1 MSAQQADLSSTDD
14 AVAAELSALYRWAT
28 QEVGDLVPAIVD
40 DIRGQV
46 GSFEAMPRAEHEEAV
61 LEQYQAF
68 LASLQERR
76 APTGRE
82 IEAARELGRRRAR
95 QFVPMESVIT
105 GFHIGYRHL
114 WSMLRQEAG
123 NRQTAALLA
132 LLELV
137 DQTWAWVQHMCG
149 AVADGYSET
158 SRGRETALV
167 ELRHRFV
174 EALYADGAQGEDGL
188 CMARALD
195 FDPYASFQAACA
207 PVEAWS
213 DTHFDLL
220 RRKLHANGG
229 TLHAVIHGERVVIL
243 AQGMIIADAGELLP
257 AGVDPVAG
265 IGMPRA
271 GLAGAAESI
280 GDAERA
286 LVVARE
292 RGCTVSFDDKWLIAT
307 LLPQRDRLAPLVRS
321 TVPRSHPRLAEA
333 VLAFAHNGFSI
344 SASAAVLHLHPNTVS
359 YRLDRWHH
367 HTGWDPRSWDGL
379 ARSLAAIVLYPPEN
393 PGR

>member
-1 MSAQQADLSSTDD
+1 MSARQADHPSTDD
-14 AVAAELSALYRWAT
+14 AVAAELSALYRWAARET
-28 QEVGDLVPAIVD
+28 EALVPAIVD

-46 GSFEAMPRAEHEEAV
+46 GWFEAMPRADHETTV
-61 LEQYQAF
+61 LGQYQAF
-68 LASLQERR
+68 LASLQEERP
-76 APTGRE
+76 PTGRE

-95 QFVPMESVIT
+95 QFVPMEAVIT

-114 WSMLRQEAG
+114 WGRLRREAG
-123 NRQTAALLA
+123 GRNTAALLA
-132 LLELV
+132 LLESV
-137 DQTWAWVQHMCG
+137 DRTWAWVQHMCG

-158 SRGRETALV
+158 SRVRESALV
-167 ELRHRFV
+167 ELRHRFI
-174 EALYADGAQGEDGL
+174 EALHAGGAQGEDGL

-195 FDPYASFQAACA
+195 FDPHASFQAVCA

-213 DTHFDLL
+213 DSHFDLL
-220 RRKLHANGG
+220 RRKLRTDGG

-243 AQGMIIADAGELLP
+243 VQGVVIADAGDLLP
-257 AGVDPVAG
+257 PGVDPVVG

-292 RGCTVSFDDKWLIAT
+292 RGRPVSFDDKWLIAT

-321 TVPRSHPRLAEA
+321 TVPRSHPRLADA

-393 PGR
+393 PAP

>member
-1 MSAQQADLSSTDD
+1 MSAQQMDLSGAGD
-14 AVAAELSALYRWAT
+14 AVAAELSALYRWAARET
-28 QEVGDLVPAIVD
+28 DDVVPAIVD

-46 GSFEAMPRAEHEEAV
+46 GSFEGMPRAEHENTV
-61 LEQYQAF
+61 LQQYQAF
-68 LASLQERR
+68 LTSLQERR
-76 APTGRE
+76 PPTGYE

-95 QFVPMESVIT
+95 QFVPMEAVIT
-105 GFHIGYRHL
+105 GFHIGYRYL
-114 WSMLRQEAG
+114 WSMLRREAR
-123 NRQTAALLA
+123 NRDTAALIA

-137 DQTWAWVQHMCG
+137 DQTWVWVQHMCG
-149 AVADGYSET
+149 AVAEGYSET
-158 SRGRETALV
+158 SRVRETALV
-167 ELRHRFV
+167 ELRHRFI
-174 EALYADGAQGEDGL
+174 EALYADGAHGEDGL
-188 CMARALD
+188 SMARALD

-220 RRKLHANGG
+220 QRKLRTGG
-229 TLHAVIHGERVVIL
+229 GALHAVIHGERIVIL
-243 AQGMIIADAGELLP
+243 VQGTIIADAGELLP
-257 AGVDPVAG
+257 AGTDPVVG

-271 GLAGAAESI
+271 GLTGAAESI

-286 LVVARE
+286 LVVARD

-393 PGR
+393 PGP